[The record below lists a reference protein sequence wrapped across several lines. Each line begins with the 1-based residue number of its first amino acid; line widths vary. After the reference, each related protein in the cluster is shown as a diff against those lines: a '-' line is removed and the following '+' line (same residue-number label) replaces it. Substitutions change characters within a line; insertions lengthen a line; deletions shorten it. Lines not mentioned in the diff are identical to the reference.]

1 MSTFFEK
8 NQFSFTYLISF
19 FQKKRNTFSPLHIW
33 DSFKVTF
40 RRRAGPNRKY
50 IWLMILIHFST
61 FLPFFGEMTVA
72 FSYVRIR
79 YSWGVDEYS
88 TYSSIVSSSSIVAQ
102 AIFMPL
108 VSLLKVNEAWIMI
121 FCFVSLIARHV
132 VKGFASEP
140 WMYYLGKYNSVLR
153 VNCRHSEKPLINCHQ
168 LPSKVKLT
176 VTSRFEKNY
185 EKNFTWV

>member
-1 MSTFFEK
+1 
-8 NQFSFTYLISF
+8 
-19 FQKKRNTFSPLHIW
+19 
-33 DSFKVTF
+33 
-40 RRRAGPNRKY
+40 
-50 IWLMILIHFST
+50 MILIHFST

-108 VSLLKVNEAWIMI
+108 MSLLKVNEAWIMI
-121 FCFVSLIARHV
+121 YCFVSLIARHI

-140 WMYYLGKYNSVLR
+140 WMYYLGKYNLR
-153 VNCRHSEKPLINCHQ
+153 IWYLE
-168 LPSKVKLT
+168 
-176 VTSRFEKNY
+176 
-185 EKNFTWV
+185 

>member
-1 MSTFFEK
+1 
-8 NQFSFTYLISF
+8 
-19 FQKKRNTFSPLHIW
+19 
-33 DSFKVTF
+33 
-40 RRRAGPNRKY
+40 
-50 IWLMILIHFST
+50 MILIHFST

-108 VSLLKVNEAWIMI
+108 MSLLKVNEAWIMI
-121 FCFVSLIARHV
+121 YCFVSLIIRHV

-140 WMYYLGKYNSVLR
+140 WMYYLGKYNLVLR
-153 VNCRHSEKPLINCHQ
+153 VNWRHSEKPLIICYQ
-168 LPSKVKLT
+168 LSSKVKLAVT
-176 VTSRFEKNY
+176 VRFDKNY
-185 EKNFTWV
+185 KKNFT

>member
-1 MSTFFEK
+1 
-8 NQFSFTYLISF
+8 
-19 FQKKRNTFSPLHIW
+19 
-33 DSFKVTF
+33 
-40 RRRAGPNRKY
+40 
-50 IWLMILIHFST
+50 MILIHFST
-61 FLPFFGEMTVA
+61 FLPFFGEHTVA

-88 TYSSIVSSSSIVAQ
+88 TYSSIVSSSSILAQ

-140 WMYYLGKYNSVLR
+140 WMYYLGEYNPVLTR
-153 VNCRHSEKPLINCHQ
+153 VDLIKNMKTISPRNNIEH
-168 LPSKVKLT
+168 LEFKISISKIFVLLLFRCT
-176 VTSRFEKNY
+176 Y
-185 EKNFTWV
+185 

>member
-1 MSTFFEK
+1 MDYDKRLFNF
-8 NQFSFTYLISF
+8 F
-19 FQKKRNTFSPLHIW
+19 FQKKRNTFSLLHIW
-33 DSFKVTF
+33 DAFKVTF

-108 VSLLKVNEAWIMI
+108 MSLLKVNEAWIMI
-121 FCFVSLIARHV
+121 YCFVSLIIRHV

-140 WMYYLGKYNSVLR
+140 WMYYLGKFNVVL
-153 VNCRHSEKPLINCHQ
+153 V
-168 LPSKVKLT
+168 
-176 VTSRFEKNY
+176 F
-185 EKNFTWV
+185 

>member
-1 MSTFFEK
+1 MEHNKQLVTV
-8 NQFSFTYLISF
+8 IIF
-19 FQKKRNTFSPLHIW
+19 FQKKRKTFSLLHIW
-33 DSFKVTF
+33 DSFKVVF

-108 VSLLKVNEAWIMI
+108 MSLLKVNEAWIMI
-121 FCFVSLIARHV
+121 YCFVSLIIRHV

-140 WMYYLGKYNSVLR
+140 WMYYLGKYNLALIKSVHFNKR
-153 VNCRHSEKPLINCHQ
+153 VVGISFL
-168 LPSKVKLT
+168 
-176 VTSRFEKNY
+176 SRLWYFQ
-185 EKNFTWV
+185 